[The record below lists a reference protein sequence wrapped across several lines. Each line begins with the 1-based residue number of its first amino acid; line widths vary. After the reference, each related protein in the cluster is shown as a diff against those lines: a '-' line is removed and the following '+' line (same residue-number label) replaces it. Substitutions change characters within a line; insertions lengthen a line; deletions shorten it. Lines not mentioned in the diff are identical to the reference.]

1 MFKRKTKITRQAGFM
16 LLEATLALLL
26 ASVAGA
32 YALNKQMDEL
42 KDIKIKAQA
51 DAMVVLQSATN
62 AYINK
67 YFQSL
72 THNGAGYAGS
82 ISFTAG
88 GHTVAD
94 MYNPTI
100 ADLSALDVGMP
111 PNYSPA
117 ALIGGNYK
125 IHLTLSGSCN
135 ATSCPIS
142 GLVWIDQ
149 PLMDGA
155 QIDYSRLGLAM
166 QQIGA
171 DAAFSSNLDT
181 AGNSTGTAAN
191 QIHGY
196 RSSWV
201 DNNPQMAG
209 GVGVPGIMAIRTG
222 ASGMLSTQYLR
233 IDGSNQ
239 MTGNLQVGDGTT
251 NHDIVNLRDIVNA
264 RDISNSGNVYTQ
276 GNIYAGNN
284 MMAIGDISTPNGN
297 ISTQNGNIQS
307 LNGTVEG
314 NIVMATGGGG
324 GNGQTILQNY
334 GMLNSTGNI
343 NILPKDN
350 GQVIMRPSSGARNGA
365 LVTDFN
371 ETVIGN
377 HVTISQ
383 NDATIQNPGMQN
395 IQAGT
400 NLYLNPYGGGPVVVG
415 GKGGAS
421 GLWTYGTATTAS
433 SAGFGLQSVDGAGG
447 ANSAPQ
453 SPVGSL
459 YVNDI
464 YLRSISKWATQ
475 LGSNGSYLMY
485 ANGPYTAMTPFMV
498 NTSAS
503 TWAVTVS
510 GGAGSCG
517 NGFDITGYV
526 NGGTVAFAKDNN
538 PDWAKVGS
546 ITFFVPSGAYFYAQS
561 FPYNCGI
568 GQMFMT
574 IYQM

>member
-1 MFKRKTKITRQAGFM
+1 VFKRKTKVPGQAGFM
-16 LLEATLALLL
+16 LLEATLALIL

-51 DAMVVLQSATN
+51 DAMIVLQSATN

-314 NIVMATGGGG
+314 NIVMATGGGA

-343 NILPKDN
+343 NILPQNN

-383 NDATIQNPGMQN
+383 NDATIQNAGTQN
-395 IQAGT
+395 IQAGS
-400 NLYLNPYGGGPVVVG
+400 NLYLNPYGGGSVVVG
-415 GKGGAS
+415 GRGGTA
-421 GLWTYGTATTAS
+421 GLTTYGTNITAGNTWS
-433 SAGFGLQSVDGAGG
+433 NVALDASGAPYTNPRD
-447 ANSAPQ
+447 AVASQ
-453 SPVGSL
+453 

-464 YLRSISKWATQ
+464 YVRSVGKWLSQIEGPVGLGMNGYKQIDSSGLAIQWGWTPNHGEWQYQALNYCFPNATVFVTAHITNRPYKGADGHNNM
-475 LGSNGSYLMY
+475 GSWDN
-485 ANGPYTAMTPFMV
+485 
-498 NTSAS
+498 
-503 TWAVTVS
+503 
-510 GGAGSCG
+510 CG
-517 NGFDITGYV
+517 FTYDTELVG
-526 NGGTVAFAKDNN
+526 GGTIWMA
-538 PDWAKVGS
+538 
-546 ITFFVPSGAYFYAQS
+546 
-561 FPYNCGI
+561 I
-568 GQMFMT
+568 G
-574 IYQM
+574 Y